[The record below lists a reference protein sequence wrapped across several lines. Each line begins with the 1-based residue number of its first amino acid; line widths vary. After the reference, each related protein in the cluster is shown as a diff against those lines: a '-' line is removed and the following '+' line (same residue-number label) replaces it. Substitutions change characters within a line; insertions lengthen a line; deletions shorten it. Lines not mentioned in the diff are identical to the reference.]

1 MPGRKGSYQSSAIS
15 YRRFSAGP
23 RVAAGSA
30 PVQIVCHVRLL
41 LDGPHRQPHPRSLR
55 LGVFLP
61 VTAPT
66 DLPLPARLSAA
77 LGDAYTIEGEVGR
90 GGMGVVYRARDER
103 LQRRVAIKVLPP
115 ELAFQKDIRERFT
128 REAQTAAKLS
138 HPHIVPIHTV
148 GEGHGLVY
156 FVMGYVDGES
166 VAGRIRRRGKLPVE
180 ETRRIMTESADALSA
195 AHGFSIIHRDI
206 KPDNIL
212 LEGSR
217 GRVMITDFGIAKAL
231 SGSSGATLTGVGV
244 AIGTPAFMSPEQ
256 AAGERD
262 IDGRSDLYSLGIVT
276 YQMLTGELPF
286 NAPTVAGILMKQI
299 TEPAPDVRVRRPD
312 VPEDLALAVSRCLE
326 KDPENRWPS
335 ADALRRALESRAVVG
350 YQPTGLGWRAGRGG
364 TRPGAREANPGS
376 AGQRGA
382 APTGPARRSRPQ
394 GLLDRGGNDVDRGVG
409 EFDRDMHGLAREGSR
424 QPKRRRRQH
433 GEEQMVPDTGEPKI
447 VQQVRGQFA
456 SWAAVSLGCFGINVA
471 TGLDTPWFLFPTFGM
486 GIGMLRNYARLW
498 RSGYSWRDVLTRPAA
513 PDAVETMMVKGA
525 KLPRR
530 LPQPTADDFGAHLPQ
545 ILQVQSD
552 RFAIGKLMERL
563 PPSERK
569 MLPEVQQTV
578 DALYER
584 ANDLAR
590 TLHAMDSNL
599 DTEGLRS
606 VDERIVALSKEPDDP
621 EQARRLNLLQR
632 QRQTILDLQGRRSQV
647 ASHLESC
654 VLAMQNVRFD
664 LLRLRSAGVAA
675 VLGDLTQAT
684 QQAKALSRDVDN
696 AIAAAGEIREAMK

>member
-1 MPGRKGSYQSSAIS
+1 M
-15 YRRFSAGP
+15 
-23 RVAAGSA
+23 
-30 PVQIVCHVRLL
+30 
-41 LDGPHRQPHPRSLR
+41 
-55 LGVFLP
+55 
-61 VTAPT
+61 TAPS
-66 DLPLPARLSAA
+66 DQPLATRLAGA

-115 ELAFQKDIRERFT
+115 ELAFQSDIRERFT

-166 VAGRIRRRGKLPVE
+166 VASRIRRRGKLPVE
-180 ETRRIMTESADALSA
+180 EVRRIMAESADALGA
-195 AHGFSIIHRDI
+195 AHALSIIHRDI

-217 GRVMITDFGIAKAL
+217 GRVMVTDFGIAKAL
-231 SGSSGATLTGVGV
+231 SGSSGATLTGAGV

-256 AAGERD
+256 AAGERE

-276 YQMLTGELPF
+276 YQMLTAELPF

-299 TEPAPDVRVRRPD
+299 TEPAPDVRIIRSD

-326 KDPENRWPS
+326 KDPENRWPT
-335 ADALRRALESRAVVG
+335 ADALRRALENRVVAG
-350 YQPTGLGWRAGRGG
+350 YQPTGLGWRAGRAG
-364 TRPGAREANPGS
+364 TRAGTRDGAPAALPRGATAGPPRRGRQQGLLEREAND
-376 AGQRGA
+376 
-382 APTGPARRSRPQ
+382 ARLGR
-394 GLLDRGGNDVDRGVG
+394 LDRDQRA
-409 EFDRDMHGLAREGSR
+409 LARGGARLPS
-424 QPKRRRRQH
+424 RRQKE
-433 GEEQMVPDTGEPKI
+433 GREPAIPDTGEPKI

-486 GIGMLRNYARLW
+486 GIGMLKNYARLW
-498 RSGYSWRDVLTRPAA
+498 QSGYSWRDVFSRPPA
-513 PDAVETMMVKGA
+513 PDAIETLMTKGA
-525 KLPRR
+525 RLPRR
-530 LPQPTADDFGAHLPQ
+530 LPQPTADEFGAYLPQ

-552 RFAIGKLMERL
+552 RFAIGKLMEKL
-563 PPSERK
+563 PASERN

-578 DALYER
+578 DGLYER
-584 ANDLAR
+584 ATDLAR

-599 DTEGLRS
+599 DTEGLGNI
-606 VDERIVALSKEPDDP
+606 DERIAALSKEPDDP
-621 EQARRLNLLQR
+621 ERARRLNLLQR
-632 QRQTILDLQGRRSQV
+632 QRQTIIDLKGRRIQV

-675 VLGDLTQAT
+675 VLGDLTHAT

>member
-1 MPGRKGSYQSSAIS
+1 
-15 YRRFSAGP
+15 
-23 RVAAGSA
+23 
-30 PVQIVCHVRLL
+30 
-41 LDGPHRQPHPRSLR
+41 
-55 LGVFLP
+55 
-61 VTAPT
+61 VTAPS
-66 DLPLPARLSAA
+66 DQPLPTRLAQA

-115 ELAFQKDIRERFT
+115 ELAFQSDIRERFT

-148 GEGHGLVY
+148 GEGFGLVY

-166 VAGRIRRRGKLPVE
+166 VASRIRRRGRLPVE
-180 ETRRIMTESADALSA
+180 ETRRIMAESADALGA
-195 AHGFSIIHRDI
+195 AHALSIIHRDI

-217 GRVMITDFGIAKAL
+217 GRVMVTDFGIAKAL
-231 SGSSGATLTGVGV
+231 SGSSGATLTGAGV

-256 AAGERD
+256 AAGERE

-276 YQMLTGELPF
+276 FQMLTGELPF

-299 TEPAPDVRVRRPD
+299 TEAAPDVRGRRPD

-326 KDPENRWPS
+326 KDPENRWPT
-335 ADALRRALESRAVVG
+335 ADSLRRALENRVVVG
-350 YQPTGLGWRAGRGG
+350 YQPTGLGWRASRAG
-364 TRPGAREANPGS
+364 TRPGARDPAPPAPRGS
-376 AGQRGA
+376 TAS
-382 APTGPARRSRPQ
+382 PRRTRPQ
-394 GLLDRGGNDVDRGVG
+394 GVLDRGANDARLAGL
-409 EFDRDMHGLAREGSR
+409 DRDQRALARAGPRHPRR
-424 QPKRRRRQH
+424 QP
-433 GEEQMVPDTGEPKI
+433 GGDATIPDTGEPRI

-486 GIGMLRNYARLW
+486 GIGMLKNYAKLW
-498 RSGYSWRDVLTRPAA
+498 QSGYSWRDVLTRPPA
-513 PDAVETMMVKGA
+513 PDAVETMMTKGA

-530 LPQPTADDFGAHLPQ
+530 MPQPTAEEFGAYLPQ
-545 ILQVQSD
+545 MLQVQSD
-552 RFAIGKLMERL
+552 RFAIAKLMEKL
-563 PPSERK
+563 PASERK

-578 DALYER
+578 DALCER
-584 ANDLAR
+584 ATDLAR

-599 DTEGLRS
+599 DTEGLGS
-606 VDERIVALSKEPDDP
+606 IDQRIAALSREPDDP
-621 EQARRLNLLQR
+621 ERARRLNLLQR
-632 QRQTILDLQGRRSQV
+632 QRQTILDLQGRRGQV

>member
-1 MPGRKGSYQSSAIS
+1 
-15 YRRFSAGP
+15 
-23 RVAAGSA
+23 
-30 PVQIVCHVRLL
+30 
-41 LDGPHRQPHPRSLR
+41 
-55 LGVFLP
+55 
-61 VTAPT
+61 
-66 DLPLPARLSAA
+66 
-77 LGDAYTIEGEVGR
+77 
-90 GGMGVVYRARDER
+90 
-103 LQRRVAIKVLPP
+103 
-115 ELAFQKDIRERFT
+115 
-128 REAQTAAKLS
+128 
-138 HPHIVPIHTV
+138 
-148 GEGHGLVY
+148 
-156 FVMGYVDGES
+156 
-166 VAGRIRRRGKLPVE
+166 
-180 ETRRIMTESADALSA
+180 
-195 AHGFSIIHRDI
+195 
-206 KPDNIL
+206 
-212 LEGSR
+212 
-217 GRVMITDFGIAKAL
+217 MITDFGIAKAL
-231 SGSSGATLTGVGV
+231 SGASGATLTGAGV

-256 AAGERD
+256 AAGERE
-262 IDGRSDLYSLGIVT
+262 IDGRSDLYSLGVVT

-299 TEPAPDVRVRRPD
+299 TEPAPDVRLKRAD

-326 KDPENRWPS
+326 KDPENRWPT
-335 ADALRRALESRAVVG
+335 ADSLRRALESRSVGG
-350 YQPTGLGWRAGRGG
+350 YQPTGTGRRGGRGLVG
-364 TRPGAREANPGS
+364 ASGKRGDEGRGSDRERKEFERATAELKRAEAEIRAKARELGRERPP
-376 AGQRGA
+376 AG
-382 APTGPARRSRPQ
+382 PPARLSERRPT
-394 GLLDRGGNDVDRGVG
+394 RRR
-409 EFDRDMHGLAREGSR
+409 DRDVAL
-424 QPKRRRRQH
+424 
-433 GEEQMVPDTGEPKI
+433 PDTGEPKI

-486 GIGMLRNYARLW
+486 GIGMLKNYAKLW
-498 RSGYSWRDVLTRPAA
+498 QSGYSWRDVLTRPPA
-513 PDAVETMMVKGA
+513 PDAIETMMVKGA

-530 LPQPTADDFGAHLPQ
+530 LPQPTAEEFGAHLPQ

-569 MLPEVQQTV
+569 MLPEVQQTA

-584 ANDLAR
+584 AVDLAR

-599 DTEGLRS
+599 DTEGLS
-606 VDERIVALSKEPDDP
+606 AIDERLAALAKEPDDP
-621 EQARRLNLLQR
+621 ERARRLNLLQR

>member
-1 MPGRKGSYQSSAIS
+1 
-15 YRRFSAGP
+15 
-23 RVAAGSA
+23 
-30 PVQIVCHVRLL
+30 
-41 LDGPHRQPHPRSLR
+41 
-55 LGVFLP
+55 
-61 VTAPT
+61 
-66 DLPLPARLSAA
+66 
-77 LGDAYTIEGEVGR
+77 
-90 GGMGVVYRARDER
+90 MGVVYRARDER

-115 ELAFQKDIRERFT
+115 ELAFQQDIRERFT

-166 VAGRIRRRGKLPVE
+166 VAGRLRRRGKLPVE

-231 SGSSGATLTGVGV
+231 SGSSGATLTGAGV

-256 AAGERD
+256 AAGERE
-262 IDGRSDLYSLGIVT
+262 IDGRSDLYSLGIVA

-299 TEPAPDVRVRRPD
+299 TEPAPDVRARRPD
-312 VPEDLALAVSRCLE
+312 VPEDLALTVSRCLE
-326 KDPENRWPS
+326 KDPENRWPT
-335 ADALRRALESRAVVG
+335 ADALRRALENRAVVG

-364 TRPGAREANPGS
+364 TRPGAREPNPGA
-376 AGQRGA
+376 AGRREA
-382 APTGPARRSRPQ
+382 APAGTGRRSRPQ
-394 GLLDRGGNDVDRGVG
+394 GLLDRAGNDADRGVG
-409 EFDRDMHGLAREGSR
+409 EIDRDLHGLARGGSR
-424 QPKRRRRQH
+424 QPKRRRREH
-433 GEEQMVPDTGEPKI
+433 GDEPMIPDTGEPRI
-447 VQQVRGQFA
+447 VQQVRGKFA

-498 RSGYSWRDVLTRPAA
+498 QSGYSWRDVLSRPPA

-530 LPQPTADDFGAHLPQ
+530 LPQPTADDFGAQLPQ

-584 ANDLAR
+584 ATDLAR

-599 DTEGLRS
+599 DTEGLGS
-606 VDERIVALSKEPDDP
+606 IDERIAALAKEPDDP
-621 EQARRLNLLQR
+621 ERARRLNLLQR
-632 QRQTILDLQGRRSQV
+632 QRQTILDLRGRRSQV